1 MQEGWGGWSAGVRGG
16 EVEVLETVRE
26 IEMERERW
34 SARERNGEG
43 DTNER
48 RQQRA

>member
-1 MQEGWGGWSAGVRGG
+1 MEWWSEGG
-16 EVEVLETVRE
+16 EVEVLETVWE
-26 IEMERERW
+26 IEMERERR
-34 SARERNGEG
+34 SSRERNGEG